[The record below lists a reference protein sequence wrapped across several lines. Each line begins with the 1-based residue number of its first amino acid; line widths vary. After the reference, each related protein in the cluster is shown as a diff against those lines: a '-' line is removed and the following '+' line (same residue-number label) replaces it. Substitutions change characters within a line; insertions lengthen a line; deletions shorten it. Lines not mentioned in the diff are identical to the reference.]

1 MKYLDN
7 PMILLNH
14 HEHLPLNMHIS
25 HSTQHFSTFFARR
38 QVAKGQAAVAGGI
51 AIRVSLVVVEFGL
64 GGLSSREDR
73 GMGLGFHPGG
83 DVYRIIYAWMYMYI
97 LCIVYMYIHMYIYI
111 YLYVNFIPGSFHV
124 TLGSGAPLG
133 LVERIRLS
141 AISWQP
147 EPGSGS
153 SLTASARVKIQVS
166 FNEVGR
172 FI

>member
-1 MKYLDN
+1 
-7 PMILLNH
+7 
-14 HEHLPLNMHIS
+14 MHIS
-25 HSTQHFSTFFARR
+25 HSTQHFSTFSARR
-38 QVAKGQAAVAGGI
+38 QVAKGQAAVAGSI
-51 AIRVSLVVVEFGL
+51 AIRGSLVVVEFGL

-73 GMGLGFHPGG
+73 GMGPGFHISPQWRCVSNNLCM
-83 DVYRIIYAWMYMYI
+83 DVYVYLVYSVYVYTYVYI
-97 LCIVYMYIHMYIYI
+97 C
-111 YLYVNFIPGSFHV
+111 VNFIPGSFHV